1 MECICYQIQ
10 FFINLHT
17 QVIMKINKEEL
28 IRFYFYGWE
37 ISADEGD
44 FPKWFEF
51 SHEKIACLLGYNDQ
65 SFGIIKEEEEIL
77 TEVQKLIK

>member
-1 MECICYQIQ
+1 
-10 FFINLHT
+10 
-17 QVIMKINKEEL
+17 MKINKEEL

-65 SFGIIKEEEEIL
+65 TVGIIKEEEEII
-77 TEVQKLIK
+77 EEINKLIK